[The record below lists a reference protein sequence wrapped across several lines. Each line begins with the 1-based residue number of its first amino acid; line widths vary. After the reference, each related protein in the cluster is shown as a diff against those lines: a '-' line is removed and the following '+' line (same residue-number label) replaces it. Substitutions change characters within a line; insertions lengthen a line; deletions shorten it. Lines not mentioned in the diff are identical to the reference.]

1 MASYAM
7 IALYVLCSPFPTVCW
22 LAQNTPL
29 PQTIAGV
36 SFCQC
41 VAIAFIAQKWLEQ
54 WIVNREIPA
63 MAQSQERCNHTTQ
76 HKKLWHHQL
85 LAEPKHLGPES
96 QREHHVECPRNTRT
110 RGEEII
116 CEQSIMT
123 EIIFLHMALKRQVA
137 IVVDRIPSG

>member
-1 MASYAM
+1 M
-7 IALYVLCSPFPTVCW
+7 
-22 LAQNTPL
+22 N
-29 PQTIAGV
+29 GD
-36 SFCQC
+36 
-41 VAIAFIAQKWLEQ
+41 EQ
-54 WIVNREIPA
+54 RKIVEVR
-63 MAQSQERCNHTTQ
+63 TG
-76 HKKLWHHQL
+76 QL

-96 QREHHVECPRNTRT
+96 QREHHAKCPRNTRT